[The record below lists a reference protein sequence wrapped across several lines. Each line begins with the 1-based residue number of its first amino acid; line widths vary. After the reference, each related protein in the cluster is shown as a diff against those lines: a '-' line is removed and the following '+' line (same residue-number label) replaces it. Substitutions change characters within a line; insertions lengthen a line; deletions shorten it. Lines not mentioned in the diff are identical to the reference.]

1 MGGFSPSPAGPTA
14 AEVWA
19 YATRLLTNLSDVR
32 AARIDNLDAPI
43 SGIPTTPE
51 LEATALLRYN
61 LLMAALAGIP
71 ITPELEADATTRYT
85 TLLAAIGVVD
95 GFVDEEK
102 DKEHETEWITN
113 PVVDNVTSLALTL
126 LTIHSISAADFVY
139 PAGATERRVFLL
151 GMISAQAQANFT
163 HHIGVKVQMEVNDG
177 GWVSLLNLIGN
188 PPLGLSTEAS
198 MGNLTLPYDISTL
211 VASGDKLEFVFQ
223 VDSDNAGSVNYT
235 TSFIVVLVYR
245 MAA

>member
-1 MGGFSPSPAGPTA
+1 MGGYTPPAGA
-14 AEVWA
+14 SASDIWA

-61 LLMAALAGIP
+61 LLMAALAAIP
-71 ITPELEADATTRYT
+71 ITPELEADATIRYT

-102 DKEHETEWITN
+102 DKEHETEWVTN
-113 PVVDNVTSLALTL
+113 PVVDNKASVAVEA
-126 LTIHSISAADFVY
+126 LTIHTISAADFVY
-139 PAGATERRVFLL
+139 PVGATERRVILL
-151 GMISAQAQANFT
+151 GMISAQAQANQT

-177 GWVSLLNLIGN
+177 GWATLLDLTGN

-198 MGNLTLPYDISTL
+198 MGNLTLPYDITAL

-235 TSFIVVLVYR
+235 TSFIVLLVYR